1 MGWGIQMINR
11 AGSLMIK
18 DENVLLKIL
27 KSLILKL
34 NFKNIVIGTLA
45 LLISRASIMDGLT
58 PFGIA
63 FLTAYL
69 IKYGSSMG
77 IMIFA
82 SFGILSV
89 HVMNAYYYL
98 ITIWLL
104 FFLNGILKDRIRVN
118 TLKYSILS
126 SLLLIITKTAMLFTD
141 AFYIYDFIMTVF
153 EGVIVFTLTYIFSY
167 SISIFERKL
176 SDVFTNEEI
185 ISGAIMISLAI
196 SGLGNIAVFNL
207 SLKVIIGVVIILVF
221 AYFKGPAFGTTI
233 GVTIGLITGMSNNN
247 IPLIISIYGF
257 SGLLG
262 GLFKDLGKLGTSL
275 GFIVGNAIMSFY
287 INGFVESMLLYKEIA
302 ISVFIFFILAA
313 TIEKNNGMILGKDG
327 LTYSNIQY
335 SKRIRDITYKRL
347 KEVSNVFNELA
358 LTFKKAAEVRNFSQQ
373 KDISGFVDEV
383 VNDVCKGCSM
393 YKFCW
398 KQDFYTAY
406 HSMFDIMSLIELNGN
421 INENLLP
428 GYFKKR
434 CLKLQNIIDK
444 CNYLFDIYKIN
455 YRWEKKILES
465 RQLVSE
471 QLDGVAAIINDLANT
486 IYKDIRFADDL
497 EREIYL
503 KIKENGIDI
512 KEVNCTQFQDG
523 KFEILLE
530 LKSCK
535 GKGMCLKDIIPIV
548 SKIVGFDLTR
558 DKFSCS
564 IPGKNNRCS
573 LKLIKANR
581 YGAITKV
588 CKWDESF
595 NYVSGDSY
603 TFGENENGY
612 FVALS
617 DGMGV
622 GRKANQESNITI
634 SLLERFLEA
643 GFDKELALKTIN
655 SILLL
660 KSSDE
665 MFSTVDMTIIDLYMG
680 KAQFIKIGCA
690 PTFIKRKDRVDI
702 INSKSL
708 PVGILKDVDFQV
720 YEDNIEDGD
729 LIIMMSDG
737 VLDSNDKVDDKEN
750 WMAEVISNI
759 SSVNPQKI
767 ATEIINIAKSV
778 SVNKNKDDMTV
789 LVTKVWRRR

>member
-1 MGWGIQMINR
+1 MINR
-11 AGSLMIK
+11 AELLTVK
-18 DENVLLKIL
+18 DENTFLKVLRNLA
-27 KSLILKL
+27 LKL
-34 NFKNIVIGTLA
+34 NLKNITIGLIA

-69 IKYGSSMG
+69 IRYGNALG
-77 IMIFA
+77 IIIIT
-82 SFGILSV
+82 SLGIISI
-89 HVMNAYYYL
+89 HGMSAYHYMAV
-98 ITIWLL
+98 IWLL
-104 FFLNGILKDRIRVN
+104 FVLNGILKNKIKVN

-126 SLLLIITKTAMLFTD
+126 FLLLIITKAVILLIGT
-141 AFYIYDFIMTVF
+141 FYMYDFIMAIF

-167 SISIFERKL
+167 SISIFERGL
-176 SDVFTNEEI
+176 GDIFTNEEI
-185 ISGAIMISLAI
+185 ISGAIMISLAV
-196 SGLGNIAVFNL
+196 SGLGDMTILDL
-207 SLKVIIGVVIILVF
+207 SLKRIIGVVIILIF

-257 SGLLG
+257 AGLLG
-262 GLFKDLGKLGTSL
+262 GLFKDLGKIGSSL
-275 GFIVGNAIMSFY
+275 GFIIGNAIMSFY
-287 INGFVESMLLYKEIA
+287 INGFVESMLLYKEITVG
-302 ISVFIFFILAA
+302 IFIFFILAIF
-313 TIEKNNGMILGKDG
+313 IEKNNGIILGNNG
-327 LTYSNIQY
+327 LIYSNIQY

-347 KEVSNVFNELA
+347 KEVSNVFNKLA
-358 LTFKKAAEVRNFSQQ
+358 STFKRAAEIKSFSQQ
-373 KDISGFVDEV
+373 KDISNFVDEV
-383 VNDVCKGCSM
+383 VNDVCKDCSM

-398 KQDFYTAY
+398 EQDFYTAY
-406 HSMFDIMSLIELNGN
+406 HSMFDVMSLIELNGN
-421 INENLLP
+421 INKNSLP
-428 GYFKKR
+428 EYFRKR
-434 CLKLQNIIDK
+434 CLKPQLIIDK
-444 CNYLFDIYKIN
+444 CNYLFDIYRVNHK
-455 YRWEKKILES
+455 WEKKILES

-471 QLDGVAAIINDLANT
+471 QLEGVSTIINDLANT
-486 IYKDIRFADDL
+486 IYKDIRFMDDL
-497 EREIYL
+497 EKEIYL
-503 KIKENGIDI
+503 KLKENRIDI
-512 KEVNCTQFQDG
+512 KEVNCTEFQDG

-535 GKGMCLKDIIPIV
+535 GKGVCLKDIIPIV
-548 SKIVGFDLTR
+548 SKVIGFDLTR
-558 DKFSCS
+558 DKFNCS

-603 TFGENENGY
+603 TFGENENDY
-612 FVALS
+612 FIALS

-634 SLLERFLEA
+634 SLLEKFLEA

-680 KAQFIKIGCA
+680 KAQFIKIGSA

-702 INSKSL
+702 INANSL

-737 VLDSNDKVDDKEN
+737 VLDSNDKVDDKEG
-750 WMAEVISNI
+750 WMTEVISNI
-759 SSVNPQKI
+759 SSVNPQRI
-767 ATEIINIAKSV
+767 ATEIINTAKSV
-778 SVNKNKDDMTV
+778 SINKNRDDMTV
-789 LVTKVWRRR
+789 LVTKVWKRR

>member
-1 MGWGIQMINR
+1 MINR
-11 AGSLMIK
+11 AELLTVK
-18 DENVLLKIL
+18 EENTFLKIL
-27 KSLILKL
+27 RNLVLKL
-34 NFKNIVIGTLA
+34 NFKNIAIGLLA

-69 IKYGSSMG
+69 IRYGNALG
-77 IMIFA
+77 IITLL
-82 SFGILSV
+82 SLGILSI
-89 HVMNAYYYL
+89 HGLSAYYYL
-98 ITIWLL
+98 VVIWLL
-104 FFLNGILKDRIRVN
+104 FFLNTVLKNRTKVS
-118 TLKYSILS
+118 TLRYSVLS
-126 SLLLIITKTAMLFTD
+126 FLLLIMTKTILLLTST
-141 AFYIYDFIMTVF
+141 FYMYDFIMAMF

-167 SISIFERKL
+167 SISIFERRL
-176 SDVFTNEEI
+176 NDIFTNEEI
-185 ISGAIMISLAI
+185 ISAAIMISLAI
-196 SGLGNIAVFNL
+196 SGLGDITIIDL
-207 SLKVIIGVVIILVF
+207 SLKRIVGVIIILIF

-247 IPLIISIYGF
+247 VPLIISVYGF

-275 GFIVGNAIMSFY
+275 GFIIGNAIMSFY

-302 ISVFIFFILAA
+302 VSIFIFFMLA
-313 TIEKNNGMILGKDG
+313 ISLEKNNGVIFGNNG

-358 LTFKKAAEVRNFSQQ
+358 STFKKAAETKSFSQQ
-373 KDISGFVDEV
+373 KDISNFVDEV
-383 VNDVCKGCSM
+383 VNDVCKACSM

-398 KQDFYTAY
+398 EQDFYTAY
-406 HSMFDIMSLIELNGN
+406 HSMFDIMNLIELNGN
-421 INENLLP
+421 INKNSLP
-428 GYFKKR
+428 EYFAKR
-434 CLKLQNIIDK
+434 CLKPQYIIDK
-444 CNYLFDIYKIN
+444 CNYLFDIYRVN
-455 YRWEKKILES
+455 HRWEKKILES
-465 RQLVSE
+465 RQLVTD
-471 QLDGVAAIINDLANT
+471 QLEGVATIINDLANI
-486 IYKDIRFADDL
+486 IYKDIRFANDL
-497 EREIYL
+497 EKEIYL
-503 KIKENGIDI
+503 KLKENVIDV

-535 GKGMCLKDIIPIV
+535 GKGMCLKDIVPIV
-548 SKIVGFDLTR
+548 SKVVGFDLTR

-603 TFGENENGY
+603 TFGENENDY
-612 FVALS
+612 FIALS
-617 DGMGV
+617 DGMGI

-634 SLLERFLEA
+634 SLLEKFLEA

-665 MFSTVDMTIIDLYMG
+665 MFSTIDMTIIDLYLG
-680 KAQFIKIGCA
+680 KAQFIKIGSA

-702 INSKSL
+702 INAKSL

-737 VLDSNDKVDDKEN
+737 VLDSNDKVEDKEG
-750 WMAEVISNI
+750 WMAEIISNI

-778 SVNKNKDDMTV
+778 NIDKNKDDMTV
-789 LVTKVWRRR
+789 LVTKVWKRR